1 MVNKNDVNAY
11 IHKMSLVELYLK
23 GSLTHCKEV
32 KTKHDQNHNYSS
44 MIVET
49 DVIKFDYTVPYVG
62 ETFFETDIDKLL
74 FKSHLSQQNHGVELE
89 TIIKNCNRINELAV
103 FLKRRM
109 GITIHA
115 SGQGSAAY
123 ADIGHRLYMS
133 LNIESADIKIIQRMV
148 EGHVLLMEFP
158 TEVDVVVGKYNM
170 FYDTALIEKFILKTK
185 NSAQNFM
192 TRIDSVYTQ
201 AVKELSKEI
210 AGIIN
215 EYRV

>member
-11 IHKMSLVELYLK
+11 IHKMSLVELYIK
-23 GSLTHCKEV
+23 GSLTHYNKV
-32 KTKHDQNHNYSS
+32 ITKHNQDYNYSTI
-44 MIVET
+44 IVET

-62 ETFFETDIDKLL
+62 ESFFETDIDKLL
-74 FKSHLSQQNHGVELE
+74 FKSHLSKQNNGVELE
-89 TIIKNCNRINELAV
+89 TIIQNCNRINDLAV

-109 GITIHA
+109 DLTINS

-133 LNIESADIKIIQRMV
+133 LNIESPDIKIIQRMV
-148 EGHVLLMEFP
+148 EGHILLMEFP

-170 FYDTALIEKFILKTK
+170 FSDTSLIEKFILKTK
-185 NSAQNFM
+185 DSAEKFM
-192 TRIDSVYTQ
+192 IRIDAVYTQ

>member
-11 IHKMSLVELYLK
+11 IHKMSLIELYIK
-23 GSLTHCKEV
+23 GSLTHYNKV
-32 KTKHDQNHNYSS
+32 ITKHNQDYNYSTI
-44 MIVET
+44 IVET

-62 ETFFETDIDKLL
+62 ESFFETDIDKLL
-74 FKSHLSQQNHGVELE
+74 FKSHLSKQNNGVELE
-89 TIIKNCNRINELAV
+89 TIIQNCNRINDLAV
-103 FLKRRM
+103 ILKRRM
-109 GITIHA
+109 DLTINA

-133 LNIESADIKIIQRMV
+133 LNIESPDIKIIQRMV

-158 TEVDVVVGKYNM
+158 TEVDVIVGKYNM
-170 FYDTALIEKFILKTK
+170 FSDTSLIEKFIIKTK
-185 NSAQNFM
+185 DSAQNFM
-192 TRIDSVYTQ
+192 TRIDAVYTQ